1 MERDLT
7 VHHEPGNEQVRTFVV
22 VREPEER
29 HRDEDDRHEDGQQPV
44 DDDGAR
50 LVQVSW
56 RHQIDPLP
64 GKCLD
69 RSYFSRVSVWTAAGR
84 RMALRSL
91 VRRRGERLSFLDDV
105 GGDHLR
111 PFIARACV
119 VDRAGWN
126 LVGIAGLERQEC
138 FACRKEFQVPA
149 FAAKGPAEQ
158 QLRTA
163 LFESNPKWSSPSV
176 SANRRRP
183 LGRQGARHCLKLG
196 NDELKQSFLISVPA
210 SRHSVKKRM
219 RQPIMREANPQ
230 PVFLYNIDD
239 RAICRAPAAS

>member
-91 VRRRGERLSFLDDV
+91 
-105 GGDHLR
+105 
-111 PFIARACV
+111 
-119 VDRAGWN
+119 
-126 LVGIAGLERQEC
+126 
-138 FACRKEFQVPA
+138 
-149 FAAKGPAEQ
+149 
-158 QLRTA
+158 
-163 LFESNPKWSSPSV
+163 
-176 SANRRRP
+176 
-183 LGRQGARHCLKLG
+183 
-196 NDELKQSFLISVPA
+196 A
-210 SRHSVKKRM
+210 SIR
-219 RQPIMREANPQ
+219 N
-230 PVFLYNIDD
+230 N
-239 RAICRAPAAS
+239 